1 MNIPTIPICPPK
13 KDTIIIRPT
22 GCSNNKN
29 YLTWNDIKNKPFQ
42 NIDKTFFS
50 VDTSGN
56 ITLSKDLN
64 NNINYLNITV
74 NEIKADSNIQPDWN
88 QNDETKKDYIKN
100 KPLWKIATEEDIVIL
115 LTNQGYISP
124 IGANNGA
131 IYTDNNNKIYIL

>member
-29 YLTWNDIKNKPFQ
+29 YITWNDIKNKPFQ

-56 ITLSKDLN
+56 ITLSKELN

-74 NEIKADSNIQPDWN
+74 NEIKTDLDTRIV
-88 QNDETKKDYIKN
+88 
-100 KPLWKIATEEDIVIL
+100 TEEDIVIL

-124 IGANNGA
+124 IGANDGT

>member
-29 YLTWNDIKNKPFQ
+29 YITWNDIKNKPFQ

-56 ITLSKDLN
+56 ITLVAAFPN
-64 NNINYLNITV
+64 VPTPFP
-74 NEIKADSNIQPDWN
+74 IKI
-88 QNDETKKDYIKN
+88 
-100 KPLWKIATEEDIVIL
+100 
-115 LTNQGYISP
+115 
-124 IGANNGA
+124 
-131 IYTDNNNKIYIL
+131 

>member
-29 YLTWNDIKNKPFQ
+29 YITWNDIKNKPFQ

-64 NNINYLNITV
+64 NNISYLNVTV
-74 NEIKADSNIQPDWN
+74 NEIK
-88 QNDETKKDYIKN
+88 TKYGE
-100 KPLWKIATEEDIVIL
+100 IATDEDVAIL

-124 IGANNGA
+124 VGANDGA
-131 IYTDNNNKIYIL
+131 IYTDNNDKIYVL

>member
-22 GCSNNKN
+22 GCSSNKN
-29 YLTWNDIKNKPFQ
+29 YIAWNDIKNKPFQ

-74 NEIKADSNIQPDWN
+74 NEIK
-88 QNDETKKDYIKN
+88 TKYGE
-100 KPLWKIATEEDIVIL
+100 IATEEDIAIL

-124 IGANNGA
+124 VGANDGA
-131 IYTDNNNKIYIL
+131 IYTDNNDKIYVL